1 MPRFPT
7 YSKLVPGLADAVNLQ
22 ALRDQLGD
30 FLLQSGF
37 AGSPHDWPYWAEPGE
52 QPAQTAVREVYE
64 ETALTARTA
73 FMMALYGD
81 NAADEDR
88 DLRDLCYPF
97 DSKLR
102 ISIEEQFS
110 DVWLEGELSNLR
122 APGSGHLYC
131 TLKDKTSQIRAVLF
145 RSGVVR
151 LRFALQEGL
160 QVIVRGRL
168 TVYGPR
174 GEYQIVID
182 TIEPRGIGA
191 LQLAFQ
197 QLKERLAA
205 EGLFDQERKK
215 AIPAFPRTVGVITSL
230 TGAAIRDILAVLR
243 KRWPTIHIIITPVQV
258 QGESAARQIAE
269 ALNAL
274 NDLRSVDVII
284 VGRGGGSLED
294 LWSFNEEVVVRAIAA
309 SHVPVV
315 SAVGHEVDATLA
327 DFVAD
332 LRAPTPSA
340 AAETVVPVLAQT
352 VKRLR
357 ELKVRFG
364 QIMLRHCA
372 LERRRLNA
380 SIRGVTDVRFRLQ
393 EAVQRT
399 DDMADRLRE
408 TVQYLLTTWREE
420 VREVQRDLSGLNPIL
435 TVKQG
440 LATVPQFSKRLE
452 GQMWIIVAQHRHRIH
467 AMLAQLNTL
476 SPLAI
481 LERGY
486 SILQTVPAGQILRRA
501 TDVEVGQELE
511 AQLASGRL
519 SCTVMRVFDD
529 PSV

>member
-1 MPRFPT
+1 MT
-7 YSKLVPGLADAVNLQ
+7 GL
-22 ALRDQLGD
+22 
-30 FLLQSGF
+30 
-37 AGSPHDWPYWAEPGE
+37 
-52 QPAQTAVREVYE
+52 
-64 ETALTARTA
+64 
-73 FMMALYGD
+73 
-81 NAADEDR
+81 
-88 DLRDLCYPF
+88 
-97 DSKLR
+97 LR

-122 APGSGHLYC
+122 VPGSGHLYC
-131 TLKDKTSQIRAVLF
+131 TLKDKTNQIRAVLF

-182 TIEPRGIGA
+182 IIEPKGIGA

-215 AIPAFPRTVGVITSL
+215 SIPAFPRTVGVVTSI
-230 TGAAIRDILAVLR
+230 TGAAIRDILAILR
-243 KRWPTIHIIITPVQV
+243 RRWPTIHVLIAPVQV
-258 QGESAARQIAE
+258 QGEGAARQIAE

-274 NDLRSVDVII
+274 NDQSSVDVII
-284 VGRGGGSLED
+284 VGRGGGPSED
-294 LWSFNEEVVVRAIAA
+294 LWSFNEEIVVRAIAA

-340 AAETVVPVLAQT
+340 AAETVVPVLDQT

-357 ELKVRFG
+357 ELKVRLG
-364 QIMLRHCA
+364 QIILRHCV
-372 LERRRLNA
+372 LERQRLNA
-380 SIRGVTDVRFRLQ
+380 GIRGVTDVRFRLQ

-399 DDMADRLRE
+399 DEKADRLRE
-408 TVQYLLTTWREE
+408 MVQHLLTTGRER
-420 VREVQRDLSGLNPIL
+420 VREAQRDLSGFNPIL

-452 GQMWIIVAQHRHRIH
+452 GQMRIIVAQHRHRIH

-501 TDVEVGQELE
+501 ADVEVGQELE
-511 AQLASGRL
+511 AQLASGQL
-519 SCTVMRVFDD
+519 SCTVTRVFDD